1 MNETEQKIIEIA
13 RLNLQYFKQK
23 IQSRNTMAR
32 YIELPFFDGISTSFI
47 RWDTIEK
54 EFVNIRYQLG
64 VGEGVTTNGS
74 SGAYFSETKSVD
86 INITGML
93 K

>member
-13 RLNLQYFKQK
+13 RLNLPLFKQK

-54 EFVNIRYQLG
+54 DFVNIRYQLEVWLG
-64 VGEGVTTNGS
+64 D
-74 SGAYFSETKSVD
+74 TKSVD
-86 INITGML
+86 INITGMF